1 MDTTAAIDEGP
12 DKVPAGSVDN
22 AMRALQLLRDRGSL
36 RVSELAKELSV
47 ARSTA
52 HRLMMLLSAY
62 GVVEQEP
69 DSPRYHAGPLLA
81 QLGLAAFRSRDL
93 SEQMHP
99 YLERLS
105 DEVGETVHLIAIEG
119 RDAVFIDGVESRSPA
134 LRVAA
139 RVGIILP
146 AYVNS
151 GGKALLAE
159 QSDDAVR
166 RLYADTV
173 FASTSRTI
181 PSLEALI
188 AELRETRERGYA
200 TTWGD
205 REVGLAAV
213 AVVQHSREGL
223 PIAAIA
229 ISAPEQRLPPSRLGS
244 LVKTLR
250 ATADQ
255 AAGQLL

>member
-1 MDTTAAIDEGP
+1 MDEGP
-12 DKVPAGSVDN
+12 DKAPAGSIDN

-36 RVSELAKELSV
+36 RVSEVASELSV

-52 HRLMMLLSAY
+52 HRLMTLLNAY

-69 DSPRYHAGPLLA
+69 GSPRYQAGPLLA
-81 QLGLAAFRSRDL
+81 QLGLAAFQSRDL

-105 DEVGETVHLIAIEG
+105 DEVGETVHLITLEG
-119 RDAVFIDGVESRSPA
+119 RDAVFIDGVESRGQA
-134 LRVAA
+134 LKVAA
-139 RVGIILP
+139 RVGIIYP

-159 QSDDAVR
+159 QSEEAVR
-166 RLYADTV
+166 RLYADTA

-181 PSLEALI
+181 PSLEALT

-200 TTWGD
+200 TVWGD
-205 REVGLAAV
+205 RELGLAAV
-213 AVVQHSREGL
+213 AVVQRSRDGL
-223 PIAAIA
+223 PIAAVA
-229 ISAPEQRLPPSRLGS
+229 ISAPEQRLPPTRIGT
-244 LVKTLR
+244 LVKALR
-250 ATADQ
+250 AMTSE
-255 AAGQLL
+255 AAAQLL

>member
-1 MDTTAAIDEGP
+1 
-12 DKVPAGSVDN
+12 
-22 AMRALQLLRDRGSL
+22 MRALQLLRDRGSL

-62 GVVEQEP
+62 GVVEPEP

-119 RDAVFIDGVESRSPA
+119 RDAVFIDGVESRGPA

-166 RLYADTV
+166 RLYAGTA

-205 REVGLAAV
+205 REVGIGGRGRCAALAGGTAHRGDRHIRSRAAAPAV
-213 AVVQHSREGL
+213 PARIAGEDAAGHHRPGSGPAVVSIPFSLLKHVRR
-223 PIAAIA
+223 
-229 ISAPEQRLPPSRLGS
+229 SATFVL
-244 LVKTLR
+244 
-250 ATADQ
+250 
-255 AAGQLL
+255 

>member
-1 MDTTAAIDEGP
+1 
-12 DKVPAGSVDN
+12 
-22 AMRALQLLRDRGSL
+22 MRALQLLRDRGSL

-62 GVVEQEP
+62 GVVEPEP

-99 YLERLS
+99 YLERLC

-166 RLYADTV
+166 RLYAGTA

-250 ATADQ
+250 ATTDQ